1 MTPARGPAAPFQGG
15 PRPQNRLR
23 QVGTF
28 GIIRGTDGLNPVLRP
43 RNRVAGSRRLL
54 CEKERQM
61 KQMKEMNRR
70 GLLGG
75 LCAGTVASLGLFNA
89 GCSEGS
95 KIVAP
100 PKPKAL
106 PTWKNEDFYDA
117 EGKLD
122 AAKAKAAYYALME
135 FHGFPI
141 LPSLRTDEFWVL
153 DFALGKFTEVGMG
166 GTFYVNHERDNYLLH
181 DIWLLPGQMIPE
193 HYHIKLDTVGPK
205 MESWL
210 VRHGTVSFYAE
221 GEATPGVDERIPPLH
236 RTIAKARAEVVHEPG
251 GVVKQEVPE
260 ARHWMLAGST
270 GAIVTEVATYHSMDA
285 LKFTHPDIKL

>member
-1 MTPARGPAAPFQGG
+1 
-15 PRPQNRLR
+15 
-23 QVGTF
+23 
-28 GIIRGTDGLNPVLRP
+28 
-43 RNRVAGSRRLL
+43 
-54 CEKERQM
+54 
-61 KQMKEMNRR
+61 MKEMNRR

-75 LCAGTVASLGLFNA
+75 LCAGTAASLGLFNA

-106 PTWKNEDFYDA
+106 PKWKNEDFCDA

-122 AAKAKAAYYALME
+122 VAKTKEAYYTLME

-141 LPSLRTDEFWVL
+141 LPMLKTDELWVL
-153 DFALGKFTEVGMG
+153 DFALGNFMEVGMAG
-166 GTFYVNHERDNYLLH
+166 VFYVNNEKDNYLLH
-181 DIWLLPGQMIPE
+181 DIWLLPGQQIPE

-205 MESWL
+205 MEAWL
-210 VRHGTVSFYAE
+210 VRHGAADFYAE
-221 GEATPGVDERIPPLH
+221 GEPTPGIDEKIPPLH
-236 RTIAKARAEVVHEPG
+236 RKIAKARTMVSKKPG
-251 GVVKQEVPE
+251 GVVIQPIPE
-260 ARHWMLAGST
+260 SRHWMQAGPE